1 MDFLDDTMRDQT
13 RVVTSPRRSFTQT
26 ATFPWLVV
34 LIILTGLLIAFSPVV
49 SVSAGH
55 RGVATVFGDVQGD
68 IYSQGVH
75 LKYPLIRVHQ
85 FDIRTQ
91 VQDISNG
98 VVTKDMQLVTVG
110 VTLTHHLD
118 SAKLKDLYETVGQ
131 DVVAAVMEPAVK
143 DVLNTV
149 VAQFTAE
156 DLVTKRDEVN
166 QHLDTALNDK
176 FRDSGVIIDSASLTN
191 LDFSDTLQQA
201 FEARVIAEESLNTA
215 KLKAQANTTAAVAQA
230 QLDKSEAERIRTVGE
245 ALKGYEAYIQY
256 EILQKWDGTSPLYLA
271 PTVPV
276 QVNTSK
282 K

>member
-13 RVVTSPRRSFTQT
+13 RVVTSARRPFTQT
-26 ATFPWLVV
+26 AAFPWIVV
-34 LIILTGLLIAFSPVV
+34 LFILIGLLIAFPPFV

-55 RGVATVFGDVQGD
+55 RGVATFFGDVQGD

-75 LKYPLIRVHQ
+75 FKYPLLRVHQ

-98 VVTKDMQLVTVG
+98 VVTQDMQLVTAG
-110 VTLTHHLD
+110 ATATYHLD
-118 SAKLKDLYETVGQ
+118 SAKLKDLYSTVGQ
-131 DVVAAVMEPAVK
+131 DVVSVILEPATK

-156 DLVTKRDEVN
+156 GLVAKRDEVN
-166 QHLDTALNDK
+166 QALNTALTDK
-176 FRDSGVIIDSASLTN
+176 LRDSGVIIETMSLTK
-191 LDFSDTLQQA
+191 LEFSDTLQQA
-201 FEARVIAEESLNTA
+201 FEARVVAEESLNTA
-215 KLKAQANTTAAVAQA
+215 KLKAQANTTTAAAQA
-230 QLDKSEAERIRTVGE
+230 QLNKSEAERIRTVGE

-256 EILQKWDGTSPLYLA
+256 EILQKWDGTTPLYLA